1 MLRLPSYIPFFWFG
15 HFSLPSCCAN
25 DVRRINGITTWSVV
39 ILQVGDMVKC
49 WLLKQPYE
57 PDLTLTGVGVVGR
70 TETTVVA
77 SKLLL
82 ILLLAI
88 NFATVAPIV
97 LMPTAMSAAVIYVV
111 HKFLFVYVTTPVFE
125 SGGQA
130 WHLYARCTVFGLGLA
145 QFMLFGLFGLKQGYA
160 QSACMWPLLM
170 YTYHHAIDVSG
181 RYEEVAANLPLLEC
195 HAVGELAGLDEAD
208 KDLNFLHHAYYP
220 NVMTAELPKDAT
232 AGTKWGEGTAATNT
246 ATTGV
251 TENKADVEQPETH
264 AFHKPHHHD
273 LHSLASESTRFI
285 TDATAAAGN
294 AVVVQAARRP

>member
-1 MLRLPSYIPFFWFG
+1 
-15 HFSLPSCCAN
+15 
-25 DVRRINGITTWSVV
+25 
-39 ILQVGDMVKC
+39 MVKC

-97 LMPTAMSAAVIYVV
+97 MMPTAMSAAVIYVV

-130 WHLYARCTVFGLGLA
+130 WHLYAQCIVFGAGLA

-160 QSACMWPLLM
+160 QSACMWPLLI
-170 YTYHHAIDVSG
+170 YTYHHAIHVSG
-181 RYEEVAANLPLLEC
+181 RYEEVAAHLPLLEC

-208 KDLNFLHHAYYP
+208 KDLSFLHHAYYP
-220 NVMTAELPKDAT
+220 KVMTAELPKDAT
-232 AGTKWGEGTAATNT
+232 AGTKWEEDTAATHS
-246 ATTGV
+246 AGAGDS
-251 TENKADVEQPETH
+251 ENKADVEQPGPV
-264 AFHKPHHHD
+264 ASHKSSHRD
-273 LHSLASESTRFI
+273 LKSLVSESTRFI
-285 TDATAAAGN
+285 TDTSVAAGN
-294 AVVVQAARRP
+294 AVVAQAAKRP